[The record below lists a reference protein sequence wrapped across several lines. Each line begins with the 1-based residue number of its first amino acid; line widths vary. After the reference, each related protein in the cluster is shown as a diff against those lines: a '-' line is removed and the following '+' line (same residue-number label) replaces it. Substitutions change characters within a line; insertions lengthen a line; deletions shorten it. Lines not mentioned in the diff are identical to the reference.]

1 MRETLNHIL
10 ADSTGQQIDKII
22 RDVDRDYIMD
32 SYQAVEYGMVDRVI
46 SSRPPAT
53 TK

>member
-10 ADSTGQQIDKII
+10 ADATGQQVDQIT

-32 SYQAVEYGMVDRVI
+32 AYQAVEYGMVDRVI
-46 SSRPPAT
+46 TSRDGA
-53 TK
+53 K